1 MSRTIRRL
9 GWTMLGL
16 VVLTPTVTVAQS
28 NAVQAIDEEYTRLI
42 LEHTQDDR
50 ILTELVDHLPASETV
65 PTPLDF
71 HGRIVGTPDELT
83 YAGDIHRYLCAI
95 ASASPRATVWSI
107 GQTEEGRE
115 MILMAIANEETI
127 ANLDQYKGYL

>member
-9 GWTMLGL
+9 AWTMLGL

-28 NAVQAIDEEYTRLI
+28 RAVQAIDEEYTRLI

-50 ILTELVDHLPASETV
+50 ILTELVDHLPASERV

-71 HGRIVGTPDELT
+71 HGRIVGTPD
-83 YAGDIHRYLCAI
+83 
-95 ASASPRATVWSI
+95 
-107 GQTEEGRE
+107 
-115 MILMAIANEETI
+115 
-127 ANLDQYKGYL
+127 

>member
-28 NAVQAIDEEYTRLI
+28 SAVQAVDEEYTRLI

-50 ILTELVDHLPASETV
+50 ILTELGLSPQQIDALRE
-65 PTPLDF
+65 
-71 HGRIVGTPDELT
+71 
-83 YAGDIHRYLCAI
+83 AG
-95 ASASPRATVWSI
+95 VV
-107 GQTEEGRE
+107 
-115 MILMAIANEETI
+115 
-127 ANLDQYKGYL
+127 